1 LLALVFADTPKGV
14 TEKMVKKAG
23 RLTEKEFK
31 ELVKKGYLEP
41 VEGRTRT
48 VKKYRTSEAGR
59 AYCMKSIWNLPFLK
73 YARLKEAEQLSPQS
87 FLETLRLKYNDLV
100 RSSPIAPYVRIT
112 DLRLKVSE
120 ELNISGDEF
129 DRRIIELNS
138 SDPYVV
144 QLHAGS
150 GESNSGLK
158 TARGVYHYAIV
169 K

>member
-1 LLALVFADTPKGV
+1 LLALVFADNPKGV
-14 TEKMVKKAG
+14 SEKGVKRAG

-31 ELVKKGYLEP
+31 ELVKKGYLEH
-41 VEGRTRT
+41 VEGRSRI
-48 VKKYRTSEAGR
+48 VKKYRTTESGR
-59 AYCMKSIWNLPFLK
+59 AYCVENIWSLPVLR
-73 YARLKEAEQLSPQS
+73 YVRVKEAEQLSAER
-87 FLETLRLKYNDLV
+87 FLETLRLKYSDLV
-100 RSSPIAPYVRIT
+100 KTSPIAPYVKIS

-138 SDPYVV
+138 SDPYAV

-150 GESNSGLK
+150 GESDGGLK

>member
-1 LLALVFADTPKGV
+1 MLALVFADTPKGV

-31 ELVKKGYLEP
+31 ELVKKGFLEP
-41 VEGRTRT
+41 VEGRPRT
-48 VKKYRTSEAGR
+48 IKKYRASESGR
-59 AYCMKSIWNLPFLK
+59 AYCVENVWGLPVLK
-73 YARLKEAEQLSPQS
+73 YARLKEAEQLSPER
-87 FLETLRLKYNDLV
+87 FLETLRLKYGELV
-100 RSSPIAPYVRIT
+100 RTSPIAPYVKIS
-112 DLRLKVSE
+112 DLRLKVSK
-120 ELNISGDEF
+120 ELTISGDEF

-138 SDPYVV
+138 SDPYAF

-150 GESNSGLK
+150 GEPGNGLK

>member
-1 LLALVFADTPKGV
+1 MLALVFADTPKGV
-14 TEKMVKKAG
+14 SEKMVKKAG

-31 ELVKKGYLEP
+31 ELVKEGYLEP
-41 VEGRTRT
+41 VKGRTKA
-48 VKKYRTSEAGR
+48 VKKYRTSESGR
-59 AYCMKSIWNLPFLK
+59 AYCMENVWSLPVLK
-73 YARLKEAEQLSPQS
+73 YTRLKEAEQLSPEK
-87 FLETLRLKYNDLV
+87 FLETLRLKYNNLV
-100 RSSPIAPYVRIT
+100 KTSPIAPYVRIA

-129 DRRIIELNS
+129 DRMIIELNS
-138 SDPYVV
+138 SDPYAV

-150 GESNSGLK
+150 GESDNGLK